1 MTRLG
6 RSFGLSFRYSS
17 RRTVGSTNMTTV
29 PMAMA
34 IVLLSSCIRSR
45 GFQTP
50 APVGYARF
58 NTPTSFRPLG
68 AVSMLLRTMD
78 GVLPSHQQPL
88 FLLIQEL
95 ACMYQ
100 FWHYSRC
107 LDKIVSTLEGAL
119 QNADACSSPSPQR
132 VEAQGGLKRQGG

>member
-29 PMAMA
+29 PMATA

-58 NTPTSFRPLG
+58 NTPYIVPTTGCFFNAATDYGRCASVPPAALVFADTGTRLH
-68 AVSMLLRTMD
+68 VS
-78 GVLPSHQQPL
+78 VLARFNTP
-88 FLLIQEL
+88 
-95 ACMYQ
+95 Y
-100 FWHYSRC
+100 
-107 LDKIVSTLEGAL
+107 IVPTTG
-119 QNADACSSPSPQR
+119 
-132 VEAQGGLKRQGG
+132 